1 MLSTAT
7 AAVVNIVFNFL
18 LIPSMGIWGAVI
30 GTLIAYITIAFFR
43 LFDVKRFVAIDVKWQ
58 TFLPTILIL
67 VLQAVAVSLDYHIY
81 ACSAAA
87 VVLYF
92 AINFKDILF
101 LTRQIMA
108 RLAR

>member
-1 MLSTAT
+1 M
-7 AAVVNIVFNFL
+7 
-18 LIPSMGIWGAVI
+18 I

-43 LFDVKRFVAIDVKWQ
+43 LFDVKRFVAIDIKWQ

-81 ACSAAA
+81 MCSAVA
-87 VVLYF
+87 VGLF
-92 AINFKDILF
+92 LAINFNDILF

-108 RLAR
+108 RFVR